1 MTVDMLMIGV
11 LLCIAVSIGLI
22 LAIKSLRSMVGK
34 LFDCIDLLQKQIDL
48 LQKSRDRIIEEI
60 NTHNEILE
68 KLKRKDGKHR

>member
-48 LQKSRDRIIEEI
+48 LQKSRDRIIEEV

-68 KLKRKDGKHR
+68 KLKRKDG

>member
-48 LQKSRDRIIEEI
+48 LQKSRDRIIEEV

-68 KLKRKDGKHR
+68 KLKRKDGKH

>member
-48 LQKSRDRIIEEI
+48 LQKSRDRIIEEV

-68 KLKRKDGKHR
+68 KLKRKDEQHR

>member
-48 LQKSRDRIIEEI
+48 LQKSRDRIIEEV